1 MKLNIQLFGGRG
13 ASSSKGVSASGGSGS
28 TSKTYVKG
36 DIRFKVTKNER
47 GLYDYQSQE
56 RVNGKWVNM
65 SRQSNFT
72 RSALNDWLDININF

>member
-13 ASSSKGVSASGGSGS
+13 ASSGKSG
-28 TSKTYVKG
+28 KTYAKG
-36 DIRFKVTKNER
+36 NIRFKVTKNKR

-56 RVNGKWVNM
+56 RVNGKWINM

-72 RSALNDWLDININF
+72 RSAINDWLDINVDF

>member
-13 ASSSKGVSASGGSGS
+13 ASSSNGKGRTGSASSA
-28 TSKTYVKG
+28 SKTYVKG
-36 DIRFKVTKNER
+36 YQRYRVTKNSR

-56 RVNGKWVNM
+56 RVNGKWINM

-72 RSALNDWLDININF
+72 RSAINDWLDINVDF

>member
-13 ASSSKGVSASGGSGS
+13 ASSSKGASASGGSGS
-28 TSKTYVKG
+28 TSKTYVKD

-56 RVNGKWVNM
+56 RVDGKWVNM